1 MSHKKNNR
9 IFVIL
14 IIIICIFVLLGLIYN
29 GINKKTVSNNSND
42 SSYIPKPAP
51 MEVQSLIELQRDK
64 WPSALLEIDC
74 LKEST
79 TDSKKYCLESQEIL
93 KKIYNK

>member
-14 IIIICIFVLLGLIYN
+14 IMIICIILVTGVIYN
-29 GINKKTVSNNSND
+29 NSQNKNNISKESND
-42 SSYIPKPAP
+42 NAPKSAP
-51 MEVQSLIELQRDK
+51 LELQSLIELQRDN
-64 WPSALLEIDC
+64 WPSAILQIDC
-74 LKEST
+74 LQET
-79 TDSKKYCLESQEIL
+79 TTSSKKYCLESQEIL

>member
-1 MSHKKNNR
+1 MSHKRKNR

-14 IIIICIFVLLGLIYN
+14 IIIICIVLITGVIYKISQN
-29 GINKKTVSNNSND
+29 TKNISND
-42 SSYIPKPAP
+42 SNSNLQKSAP
-51 MEVQSLIELQRDK
+51 LEVQSLIELQRDK
-64 WPSALLEIDC
+64 WPSAILEIDC
-74 LKEST
+74 LQEST